1 MILGE
6 NRGPFQRTFIS
17 AWFFQV
23 TVRGSQGHAGTV
35 PMSMRQDP
43 MTAAAELIVL
53 LERLCKHPKDF
64 LSYDGRSDGSTL
76 ESLSSSLV
84 CTVGEISSWPSAS
97 NVIPGEAR
105 NLSLD
110 DGYFLLYSIFCS

>member
-1 MILGE
+1 
-6 NRGPFQRTFIS
+6 
-17 AWFFQV
+17 
-23 TVRGSQGHAGTV
+23 
-35 PMSMRQDP
+35 MSMRQDP

-64 LSYDGRSDGSTL
+64 LSYDGLSNGSTL

-110 DGYFLLYSIFCS
+110 DVYFLLYSIFVHN